1 MKVELILLLGAA
13 FFVVDTIYD
22 NKYTKALTGYK
33 KHLKVVSIL
42 FGVFSIYLF
51 VKRNPSESTNMMGH
65 LNGMI
70 RYMPLD
76 KNSKD
81 LLSPFLGGGLTGG
94 LMARDERRVQESGHA
109 AAASGA
115 TGRSVSGT
123 KKKYVAAA
131 QEWTCNM
138 CRKKLDAWFE
148 VDHKIRLADG
158 GSNHISNLV
167 ALCRDCHGKKTTLE
181 NM

>member
-1 MKVELILLLGAA
+1 MKVELILLAGAA
-13 FFVVDTIYD
+13 FFVFDTVHD
-22 NKYTKALTGYK
+22 NKYTKSLTGYK
-33 KHLKVVSIL
+33 KHLKVASIL
-42 FGVFSIYLF
+42 FMTFSIYLF
-51 VKRNPSESTNMMGH
+51 VKRNPSESTSIMGH

-70 RYMPLD
+70 RYMPID

-81 LLSPFLGGGLTGG
+81 LLTPFLGTSYSHQN
-94 LMARDERRVQESGHA
+94 ERRVQESG
-109 AAASGA
+109 SGA
-115 TGRSVSGT
+115 AGGGATTRSVSGT

-131 QEWTCNM
+131 QEWKCNM
-138 CRKKLDAWFE
+138 CRKQLDAWFE
-148 VDHKIRLADG
+148 VDHKTRLADG

>member
-1 MKVELILLLGAA
+1 MKVELLLLAGAA
-13 FFVVDTIYD
+13 FFVADTVYD

-42 FGVFSIYLF
+42 FMTFSIYLF
-51 VKRNPSESTNMMGH
+51 VKRNPNESTNLMGH

-70 RYMPLD
+70 RYMPID

-81 LLSPFLGGGLTGG
+81 MLAPFLGT
-94 LMARDERRVQESGHA
+94 ASERRVQGSGAGA
-109 AAASGA
+109 AAGA
-115 TGRSVSGT
+115 TARSVSGT

-131 QEWTCNM
+131 QQWKCSM
-138 CRKKLDAWFE
+138 CQKQLDAWFE

>member
-1 MKVELILLLGAA
+1 MKVELILLVGAA

-22 NKYTKALTGYK
+22 NKYSKALTGYK

-42 FGVFSIYLF
+42 FGAFSIYLF
-51 VKRNPSESTNMMGH
+51 AKRNPSESTSMMGH

-70 RYMPLD
+70 RYMPID

-81 LLSPFLGGGLTGG
+81 LLSPFLGGGLT
-94 LMARDERRVQESGHA
+94 ARDERRVQESGQA
-109 AAASGA
+109 APSGA

>member
-1 MKVELILLLGAA
+1 MKVELLLLAGAA
-13 FFVVDTIYD
+13 FFVVDTVYD
-22 NKYTKALTGYK
+22 NKYTEALKGYK

-42 FGVFSIYLF
+42 FVAFSLYLF
-51 VKRNPSESTNMMGH
+51 VKRNPSESTNLMGH

-70 RYMPLD
+70 RYMPID

-81 LLSPFLGGGLTGG
+81 LLTPFLGNVQ
-94 LMARDERRVQESGHA
+94 ERRVMESGGA
-109 AAASGA
+109 AVAGA
-115 TGRSVSGT
+115 TSRSVSGT

-131 QEWTCNM
+131 QQWKCNM
-138 CRKKLDAWFE
+138 CHKQLDAWFE

>member
-1 MKVELILLLGAA
+1 MKVELILLAGAA
-13 FFVVDTIYD
+13 FFVFDTVHD
-22 NKYTKALTGYK
+22 NKYTKSLTGYK

-42 FGVFSIYLF
+42 FMTFSIYLF
-51 VKRNPSESTNMMGH
+51 VKRNPSESTSMLGH

-70 RYMPLD
+70 RYMPMD

-81 LLSPFLGGGLTGG
+81 LLAPFLGTSY
-94 LMARDERRVQESGHA
+94 AQQNERRVQESG
-109 AAASGA
+109 SGGVGGA
-115 TGRSVSGT
+115 TTSRSVSGT

-131 QEWTCNM
+131 QEWKCNM
-138 CRKKLDAWFE
+138 CGKQLDAWFE
-148 VDHKIRLADG
+148 VDHKTRLADG

>member
-1 MKVELILLLGAA
+1 MKVELLLLAGAA
-13 FFVVDTIYD
+13 FFVADTVYD
-22 NKYTKALTGYK
+22 NQYTKALTGYK

-42 FGVFSIYLF
+42 FMTFSLYLF
-51 VKRNPSESTNMMGH
+51 VKRNPNESKNLMGH

-70 RYMPLD
+70 RYMPMD

-81 LLSPFLGGGLTGG
+81 MLAPFLGT
-94 LMARDERRVQESGHA
+94 ASERRVQESG
-109 AAASGA
+109 SGA
-115 TGRSVSGT
+115 MGGATARSVSGT

-131 QEWTCNM
+131 QQWKCSM
-138 CRKKLDAWFE
+138 CHKQLDAWFE